1 MDKVKTID
9 NVMENIKDRM
19 VVMIG
24 GFMGVGTPE
33 FIIDAMIG
41 KNVKD
46 LTIIAND
53 SSFPNK
59 GLGRLIVNKQV
70 KKIITSHI
78 GLNPETGKQ
87 MNSGELGF
95 KSGKGFFEWS
105 KEDIDKSNKELREYL
120 IKVIY
125 NK

>member
-9 NVMENIKDRM
+9 NVIENIKDGM

-24 GFMGVGTPE
+24 GFMGVGTSE

-41 KNVKD
+41 KNVKY

-78 GLNPETGKQ
+78 GLNQETGKQ